1 MEMGKL
7 HCNVCESRDI
17 ETHMTKEA
25 WEIVRCRRCGLSFVK
40 NIPTE
45 GELAALYGHTFFED
59 GQKSPRQDVKLDENP
74 AYANARKRID
84 SIRKIGP
91 AKGRM
96 LDVGCGTGIFLKAA
110 SPFYDCSGLDV
121 SGYATEFAARYLG
134 VEAKKGT
141 IFDFSFEP
149 NSVDVITMWDVIEHV
164 RNPDSYVKKISDII
178 APGGLLV
185 LSTGNVDSLMFRIQ
199 GSNWHL
205 LIPPQHLFYFNK
217 SSITFLLAKYGFNA
231 VKVEHRG
238 QYTNV
243 GYIMDKMKRLHA
255 RSKTLP
261 LMDAVVKSL
270 TLNKLKIYLN
280 LFDVMTV
287 YARRSLERER
297 SVPHREP

>member
-1 MEMGKL
+1 MEIGKL
-7 HCNVCESRDI
+7 HCNVCESADI

-45 GELAALYGHTFFED
+45 EELAALYGHTFFED
-59 GQKSPRQDVKLDENP
+59 GQKSPGQGVKLDENP
-74 AYANARKRID
+74 TYANARKRID
-84 SIRKIGP
+84 SIIKIGP

-110 SPFYDCSGLDV
+110 SPFYECSGLDV
-121 SGYATEFAARYLG
+121 SGYATEFAVKRLG
-134 VEAKKGT
+134 VDARKGT

-149 NSVDVITMWDVIEHV
+149 KSIDVITMWDVIEHV
-164 RNPDSYVKKISDII
+164 RDPDSYIRKISDII

-199 GSNWHL
+199 RSNWHL

-217 SSITFLLAKYGFNA
+217 SSITFLLAKHEFNI

-238 QYTNV
+238 QYTNI
-243 GYIMDKMKRLHA
+243 GYIMEKMKRLHT
-255 RSKTLP
+255 RSKMIP

-270 TLNKLKIYLN
+270 TLNKLNIYLN

-287 YARRSLERER
+287 YATRCSKSDLSMYETG
-297 SVPHREP
+297 